1 MVRKLREV
9 LIRHSNEL
17 DEMDEN
23 EIPTAPRS
31 APTSGKR
38 ANSQHTLLTM
48 GSLSSI
54 LSGHGDDDTQRQR
67 EFGGGIKMGRRTFQ
81 EFLRMIEEEKNLL
94 ELKRVRNDIITQL
107 RKKRAQICKYI
118 LSMMKD
124 KRILIQNRF
133 R

>member
-1 MVRKLREV
+1 MVKKLREV
-9 LIRHSNEL
+9 LIRHSNDL
-17 DEMDEN
+17 DETEL
-23 EIPTAPRS
+23 PTAPQS
-31 APTSGKR
+31 APTSGKK
-38 ANSQHTLLTM
+38 ANSQHTLMTM

-94 ELKRVRNDIITQL
+94 ELKRVRNDIVTQL
-107 RKKRAQICKYI
+107 RKKRAQICEYI
-118 LSMMKD
+118 SIMIASGYLYC
-124 KRILIQNRF
+124 F